1 MKTKNNDIRAGALV
15 ILNGH
20 FSHLPICW
28 KNCKVCKKKMKINEK
43 EAEDGPFLIKK
54 LFTILVPSRAEKTF
68 LINQLFLES

>member
-1 MKTKNNDIRAGALV
+1 MKKKNYDIRAGALV

-54 LFTILVPSRAEKTF
+54 IVYDTGP
-68 LINQLFLES
+68 LEGRKNVFN